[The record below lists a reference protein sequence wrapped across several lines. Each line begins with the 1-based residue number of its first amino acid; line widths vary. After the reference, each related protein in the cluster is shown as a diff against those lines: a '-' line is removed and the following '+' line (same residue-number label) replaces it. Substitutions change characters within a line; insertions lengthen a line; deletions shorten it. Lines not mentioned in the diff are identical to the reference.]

1 MYKEL
6 IIIITVIV
14 LVVGLDFITN
24 KYTKN
29 TVDIIS
35 DELNIMREYIL
46 QENKEQSEKQMK
58 NITNKWEER
67 YKILAFYLE
76 HDELE
81 KVKTE
86 LTGLSAYLSVE
97 EYNECICKIDTS
109 IFILG
114 HIQEKEEFHLRS
126 IF

>member
-1 MYKEL
+1 MYKEFIIVILVIAL
-6 IIIITVIV
+6 IIGLDIIT
-14 LVVGLDFITN
+14 N
-24 KYTKN
+24 NYTK
-29 TVDIIS
+29 TSVSILS
-35 DELNIMREYIL
+35 DELNILRENIL
-46 QENKEQSEKQMK
+46 QEDKENAQTQMMNIK
-58 NITNKWEER
+58 NIWEER

-86 LTGLSAYLSVE
+86 LTGLSAFLSVE
-97 EYNECICKIDTS
+97 EYNECVCKIDTS

>member
-1 MYKEL
+1 MYKEF
-6 IIIITVIV
+6 IIILTVIV

-29 TVDIIS
+29 TVEIIS

-46 QENKEQSEKQMK
+46 KEDKKKAEEQIQ
-58 NITNKWEER
+58 NIKNKWEER

-86 LTGLSAYLSVE
+86 LTGLSAFLSVE
-97 EYNECICKIDTS
+97 EYNECVCKIDTS

>member
-1 MYKEL
+1 M
-6 IIIITVIV
+6 
-14 LVVGLDFITN
+14 LD
-24 KYTKN
+24 N
-29 TVDIIS
+29 TRNEQKDLS
-35 DELNIMREYIL
+35 KLLSNLGDYI
-46 QENKEQSEKQMK
+46 
-58 NITNKWEER
+58 
-67 YKILAFYLE
+67 E

-86 LTGLSAYLSVE
+86 LTGLSAFLSVE

>member
-1 MYKEL
+1 MYKEF

-14 LVVGLDFITN
+14 LVFVLDFITN

-29 TVDIIS
+29 TVEIIS

-46 QENKEQSEKQMK
+46 KEDKEKAEEQMQ
-58 NITNKWEER
+58 NIKNKWEER

-86 LTGLSAYLSVE
+86 LTGLSAFLSVK

-126 IF
+126 TF